1 MASETTQ
8 AAILIL
14 RAKALESYGVI
25 KDLYSK
31 QSQPGDSDKIASQAL
46 SLAQYEGAMVT
57 LEQYFNNAQQPP
69 PAEPEV
75 GADNDANEENT
86 QKIIGPEDSA
96 SMRRVMEVQEATR
109 KANETNES

>member
-14 RAKALESYGVI
+14 RAKALETYGVI
-25 KDLYSK
+25 KDLYAK
-31 QSQPGDSDKIASQAL
+31 QSEPGDSDKIATYAL

-69 PAEPEV
+69 PEPDVDAPEEPEGKV
-75 GADNDANEENT
+75 
-86 QKIIGPEDSA
+86 IGPEDSA
-96 SMRRVMEVQEATR
+96 TMRRTMEVHEATR
-109 KANETNES
+109 AAKERDES

>member
-25 KDLYSK
+25 KDLYAK
-31 QSQPGDSDKIASQAL
+31 QSEPGDSDKIATYAL

-69 PAEPEV
+69 PAEPDV
-75 GADNDANEENT
+75 GAPEEPEG
-86 QKIIGPEDSA
+86 KVIGPEDSA
-96 SMRRVMEVQEATR
+96 TMRRTMEVHEATR
-109 KANETNES
+109 AAQERNES